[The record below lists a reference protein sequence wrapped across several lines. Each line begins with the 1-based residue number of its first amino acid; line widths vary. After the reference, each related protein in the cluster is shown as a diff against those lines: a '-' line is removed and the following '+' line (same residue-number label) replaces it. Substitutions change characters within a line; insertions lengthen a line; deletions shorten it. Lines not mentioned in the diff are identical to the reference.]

1 MDGFT
6 DIFIDDIHPDGLAK
20 RDGRLRLG
28 DQIIQVI
35 SNTNEFECIARI
47 KDFCFV
53 TRMWNLFTNF
63 IPFRSMEKM

>member
-35 SNTNEFECIARI
+35 SNTNEFECI